1 MPAAPPLSTGHEVAD
16 GESELQTRK
25 QDKAGQGRAG
35 EGAIFYPQSASSIA
49 LSCSQVVVQGVD
61 VVLKN

>member
-25 QDKAGQGRAG
+25 QEAGQGRAG